1 MTVTKVLDLTEGQAP
16 QEQQEFTFI
25 LKKLNT
31 DSVTYNPVVGTVY
44 SIETGMSE
52 TTWKTDDKG
61 KFTLKPNETARFARL
76 GNGTYQVEEVAT
88 DPQYSPDQAVQTAVI
103 RNDQKNIG
111 LTFTNTYHSRAFDL
125 CILKKNYSENALSGA
140 EFMLYRDEA
149 LNNPVQEAPY
159 VSGSDG
165 MISIEELQTGTYY
178 LVETKSP
185 LGYQLLASPIV
196 IDVTWRDNAMQVTVD
211 GKTVTETA
219 TDKQIYIVKQDED
232 HVRDEVHVTVYNS
245 SSFAL
250 PLTGG
255 AGSMTVILGAGI
267 VLLLAAFWYLTRKS
281 SKKGN
286 V

>member
-1 MTVTKVLDLTEGQAP
+1 
-16 QEQQEFTFI
+16 
-25 LKKLNT
+25 
-31 DSVTYNPVVGTVY
+31 
-44 SIETGMSE
+44 
-52 TTWKTDDKG
+52 
-61 KFTLKPNETARFARL
+61 
-76 GNGTYQVEEVAT
+76 
-88 DPQYSPDQAVQTAVI
+88 
-103 RNDQKNIG
+103 
-111 LTFTNTYHSRAFDL
+111 
-125 CILKKNYSENALSGA
+125 
-140 EFMLYRDEA
+140 
-149 LNNPVQEAPY
+149 
-159 VSGSDG
+159 
-165 MISIEELQTGTYY
+165 
-178 LVETKSP
+178 
-185 LGYQLLASPIV
+185 
-196 IDVTWRDNAMQVTVD
+196 MQVTVD